1 MNKKGFFKIT
11 IWVGKNNSSVEFSGY
26 KGRMNFGLSR
36 QSSDDL
42 YEFLQN
48 IDFNFIELYHH
59 RMLKATAEWGN
70 EKQRANFENF
80 LCRFY
85 SL

>member
-1 MNKKGFFKIT
+1 MEKGFHTIR
-11 IWVGKNNSSVEFSGY
+11 IWVGKNSSSVEFGGY
-26 KGRMNFGLSR
+26 KGRMNFNLSR
-36 QSSDDL
+36 QSNDDL

-48 IDFNFIELYHH
+48 IDFKRIELFHW
-59 RMLKATAEWGN
+59 RVLKAVADWTD
-70 EKQRANFENF
+70 EKQRKNFENF

>member
-1 MNKKGFFKIT
+1 MNKGFHT
-11 IWVGKNNSSVEFSGY
+11 VWIWVGKNSSSVEFQGY
-26 KGRMNFGLSR
+26 KGRMNFSLSR
-36 QSSDDL
+36 RGNNDL

-48 IDFNFIELYHH
+48 IDFEYIELYHH
-59 RMLKATAEWGN
+59 KVLKAEADWTD